1 MKREEIEAKEWS
13 CRRQQMRKEEGRQLR
28 LFRGLRLCGV
38 LLGQV
43 VGVEG
48 KENRERAMSEDAQ
61 GRGEIHDE
69 KS

>member
-1 MKREEIEAKEWS
+1 
-13 CRRQQMRKEEGRQLR
+13 MRKEEGRQLR